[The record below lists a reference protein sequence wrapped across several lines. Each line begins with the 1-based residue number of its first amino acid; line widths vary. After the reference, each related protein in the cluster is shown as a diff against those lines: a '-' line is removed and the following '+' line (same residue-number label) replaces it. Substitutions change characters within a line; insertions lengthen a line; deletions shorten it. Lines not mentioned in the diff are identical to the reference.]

1 MGDLMG
7 KALWKLVEN
16 AQRFPRRGGR
26 VLCVHGPVSFH
37 RARPCATKMAPAEGI
52 ANWTAGVLGLRST
65 VNDKCSHQHRR
76 SVQAEALELSRKDSN
91 IRYLRHLGNS
101 DIAYNFIRPHR
112 ALRFGRETR
121 TPAMQAGLVSQRLAL
136 RDIFTAG
143 GLTRRIFVAV
153 VHVSVT
159 VQPTESDEAE
169 LSTRCSPSARR
180 QAA

>member
-1 MGDLMG
+1 MPNVHNGG
-7 KALWKLVEN
+7 T
-16 AQRFPRRGGR
+16 RF
-26 VLCVHGPVSFH
+26 
-37 RARPCATKMAPAEGI
+37 
-52 ANWTAGVLGLRST
+52 
-65 VNDKCSHQHRR
+65 
-76 SVQAEALELSRKDSN
+76 SV
-91 IRYLRHLGNS
+91 G
-101 DIAYNFIRPHR
+101 
-112 ALRFGRETR
+112 T
-121 TPAMQAGLVSQRLAL
+121 LVSQRLAL

>member
-1 MGDLMG
+1 MRQ
-7 KALWKLVEN
+7 AWVRQLWKARPQHRGPRLVCDEVGPPPAVPLHSMRGN
-16 AQRFPRRGGR
+16 AQHEHGNRVPRSSLH
-26 VLCVHGPVSFH
+26 VEL
-37 RARPCATKMAPAEGI
+37 
-52 ANWTAGVLGLRST
+52 LR
-65 VNDKCSHQHRR
+65 C
-76 SVQAEALELSRKDSN
+76 
-91 IRYLRHLGNS
+91 Y
-101 DIAYNFIRPHR
+101 YNFIRPHR

>member
-1 MGDLMG
+1 MISP
-7 KALWKLVEN
+7 ARQSRCHSRAFFLVVWGIGLS
-16 AQRFPRRGGR
+16 PSGLT
-26 VLCVHGPVSFH
+26 VLCVLTTKGHQQPDDAGGVG
-37 RARPCATKMAPAEGI
+37 RARGHARGADQ
-52 ANWTAGVLGLRST
+52 LRGH
-65 VNDKCSHQHRR
+65 V
-76 SVQAEALELSRKDSN
+76 EL
-91 IRYLRHLGNS
+91 LRCY
-101 DIAYNFIRPHR
+101 YNFIRPHR

>member
-1 MGDLMG
+1 
-7 KALWKLVEN
+7 
-16 AQRFPRRGGR
+16 
-26 VLCVHGPVSFH
+26 
-37 RARPCATKMAPAEGI
+37 
-52 ANWTAGVLGLRST
+52 
-65 VNDKCSHQHRR
+65 
-76 SVQAEALELSRKDSN
+76 
-91 IRYLRHLGNS
+91 
-101 DIAYNFIRPHR
+101 
-112 ALRFGRETR
+112 
-121 TPAMQAGLVSQRLAL
+121 MQAGLVSQRLAL

>member
-1 MGDLMG
+1 MGRPHDTGSCG
-7 KALWKLVEN
+7 KRPVAGLVRVLV
-16 AQRFPRRGGR
+16 AVAVDSPRRYTG
-26 VLCVHGPVSFH
+26 
-37 RARPCATKMAPAEGI
+37 
-52 ANWTAGVLGLRST
+52 
-65 VNDKCSHQHRR
+65 
-76 SVQAEALELSRKDSN
+76 
-91 IRYLRHLGNS
+91 
-101 DIAYNFIRPHR
+101 
-112 ALRFGRETR
+112 
-121 TPAMQAGLVSQRLAL
+121 AMQAGLVSQRLAL